1 VVQQARPNA
10 SVSQRLEEAALEAV
24 CRGFESHSA
33 HFDGKRD
40 AVKCT

>member
-1 VVQQARPNA
+1 VVQQVRPNA
-10 SVSQRLEEAALEAV
+10 SVSQRLEDARLDRV

-40 AVKCT
+40 AVRCI